1 MDIFGTFVDIFDN
14 FRHFGIFWH
23 TLIFESFWDL
33 IPHIDKVLFLNFSTT
48 KMDMLS
54 GQQLLRKS
62 GEVVKADE
70 FLSDKKI
77 IAYYFS
83 AHWCPPCRNFTPI
96 LSDFYTVK
104 SRITKTM

>member
-1 MDIFGTFVDIFDN
+1 
-14 FRHFGIFWH
+14 
-23 TLIFESFWDL
+23 
-33 IPHIDKVLFLNFSTT
+33 
-48 KMDMLS
+48 MDMLS